1 MAWPCGL
8 MDKVS
13 DFGSEDSTCES
24 WRGRAGSF
32 SKLDLRLTQCI
43 DFRVEVKE

>member
-1 MAWPCGL
+1 MASPRGL
-8 MDKVS
+8 MDKAS
-13 DFGSEDSTCES
+13 DFGSEGSRCES
-24 WRGRAGSF
+24 WRGRACSF